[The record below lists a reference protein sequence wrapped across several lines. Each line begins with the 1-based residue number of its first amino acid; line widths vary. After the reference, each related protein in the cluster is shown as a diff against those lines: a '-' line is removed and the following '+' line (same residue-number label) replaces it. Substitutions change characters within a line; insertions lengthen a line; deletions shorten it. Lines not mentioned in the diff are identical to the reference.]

1 MDDLFLVCLGGS
13 GSKIL
18 EAVAHMAA
26 LNLWEE
32 ATLHLLMVDVD
43 GGNGNMQRAVKTV
56 EYYEKVRGMGVDCGQ
71 TCKLFRSELKL
82 HT

>member
-43 GGNGNMQRAVKTV
+43 GGNGNMPRAVKTV
-56 EYYEKVRGMGVDCGQ
+56 E
-71 TCKLFRSELKL
+71 
-82 HT
+82 